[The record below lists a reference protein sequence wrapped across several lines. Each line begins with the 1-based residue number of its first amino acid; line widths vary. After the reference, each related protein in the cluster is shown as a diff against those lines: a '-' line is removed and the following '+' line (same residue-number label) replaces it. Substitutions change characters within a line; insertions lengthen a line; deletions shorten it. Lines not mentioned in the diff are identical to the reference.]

1 MECSNIT
8 SHHRGFALE
17 KESQLAAGIQIG
29 SLESYRILVEGIHD
43 QAIILLDHIGNVLSW
58 NAGLQNLNGYTP
70 NEIIGDHFSRFYTP
84 EDIENGVPQSNLK
97 QASSSG
103 TFSEQN
109 WRVRKDGS
117 RYLANISINAI
128 KDHANELIGFAKVFR
143 DASAIMHKTIGD
155 QAAQDR
161 SVIADA
167 ILITDAS
174 AHIIRTNQSFRDLTG
189 YTAEELQ
196 GKNARVLASGRNDPA
211 SYRLMWDALL
221 TKGAWTGEMLDKR
234 KNGEVFKSLVS
245 ISAIKNDFGDTV
257 EYVAVFKDLTK
268 RSAELEFSHRLA
280 YFDPLTNLPNRRLL
294 MDRLQMS
301 IASVTRAKSHGALL
315 FLDIDDFKS
324 VNDKHGHDYG
334 DQLLIQVA
342 SRIRSCVREVDTV
355 ARLGGDE
362 FVVLFEQLDAREDR
376 AWKKVGS
383 VAEKI
388 RASLAAPYTLKSK
401 DFQSSPS
408 IGVTLFGGEGC
419 TIEAILKQADLAMY
433 HAKQSGGNA
442 VRFFDPHMQKAVE
455 ARALLESELS
465 QAIPD
470 RQLRLHYQLQVD
482 SQMRPIGAEAL
493 VRWVHPRG
501 ELIPPIKFIP
511 IAEESLLILTVGQW
525 VLEAGCEQLASWGRS
540 ENTRH
545 LVLAVNVSA
554 QQFKMPDFVEVVKR
568 AISAHQIDPTK
579 LRLEFSESVILNEED
594 DLLSKLNQLKSL
606 GLMLAL
612 EDFGTGYSSLT
623 YLRQLPIDQL
633 KIDGSFV
640 HEITGPDRDTVM
652 VETILNMGNR
662 FGLQMMAEGVESE
675 AQRDFLRA
683 HGCQA
688 FQGYLFGK
696 PMPIEE
702 FEEKMCA
709 NQLKLL

>member
-1 MECSNIT
+1 
-8 SHHRGFALE
+8 LV
-17 KESQLAAGIQIG
+17 KESQQVASIQIDE
-29 SLESYRILVEGIHD
+29 LENYRLLVESIHD
-43 QAIILLDHIGNVLSW
+43 QAIILLDHIGNVVSW
-58 NAGLQNLNGYTP
+58 NVGLQNLNGYPP

-143 DASAIMHKTIGD
+143 DASAIMHKTMAD
-155 QAAQDR
+155 HAAQDR
-161 SVIADA
+161 SAIADA

-174 AHIIRTNQSFRDLTG
+174 ANIIRTNQSFRDLTG

-196 GKNARVLASGRNDPA
+196 GKNTRVLASGRNDSA
-211 SYRLMWDALL
+211 FYRSMWDTLL
-221 TKGAWTGEMLDKR
+221 TKGSWTGEMLDKR

-268 RSAELEFSHRLA
+268 RSAESEFSHRLA
-280 YFDPLTNLPNRRLL
+280 YFDSLTNLPNRRLL

-362 FVVLFEQLDAREDR
+362 FVVLFEQLDARADR

-383 VAEKI
+383 ITEKI
-388 RASLAAPYTLKSK
+388 RASLAAPYILKSK
-401 DFQSSPS
+401 DFQNSPS

-419 TIEAILKQADLAMY
+419 TIETILKQADLAMY

-455 ARALLESELS
+455 ARSLLESELS

-493 VRWVHPRG
+493 VRWVHPSG
-501 ELIPPIKFIP
+501 EIIPPMRFIP
-511 IAEESLLILTVGQW
+511 IAEESSLILTVGQW
-525 VLEAGCEQLASWGRS
+525 VLEAGCEQLERWGRS
-540 ENTRH
+540 ETTRH
-545 LVLAVNVSA
+545 LVLAVKVSA
-554 QQFKMPDFVEVVKR
+554 QQCKMPDFVEVVKL

-606 GLMLAL
+606 GVKLAL

-623 YLRQLPIDQL
+623 YLRQLSIDQL
-633 KIDGSFV
+633 KIDGNFV
-640 HEITGPDRDTVM
+640 HEITGPNQDTVM
-652 VETILNMGNR
+652 VETILDMGNR
-662 FGLQMMAEGVESE
+662 FGLEMMAEGVEST
-675 AQRDFLRA
+675 AQRDFLNKY
-683 HGCQA
+683 GCHA
-688 FQGYLFGK
+688 YQGYLFSK
-696 PMPIEE
+696 PLPIHE
-702 FEEKMCA
+702 FEA
-709 NQLKLL
+709 LLKH